1 MGRRSGQRR
10 VAAADGQSPS
20 PAAPAAVQDPTSA
33 APPPGRPRVLVVDD
47 SEDAQELFRL
57 HLERTGYEVI
67 TASDGRVALSLLGGS
82 QLPSLII
89 VDLLMPV
96 MDGMELIDSIRS
108 DRRLADVPVLVVSA
122 VDVPKPARLP
132 HTSYLRKPFR
142 NAELLAHIEQLVGT
156 SARPTP

>member
-1 MGRRSGQRR
+1 MARRTGEEG
-10 VAAADGQSPS
+10 VAAA
-20 PAAPAAVQDPTSA
+20 AAPDAAAESTTARS
-33 APPPGRPRVLVVDD
+33 RTRLLVVDD

-57 HLERTGYEVI
+57 HLERSGYEVV
-67 TASDGRVALSLLGGS
+67 TAQDGREALERLGRDA
-82 QLPSLII
+82 QLPGCII

-132 HTSYLRKPFR
+132 NTNYLRKPFR
-142 NAELLAHIEQLVGT
+142 NAELLAHIEQLVGQ
-156 SARPTP
+156 SVRP

>member
-1 MGRRSGQRR
+1 MARRSGQRR
-10 VAAADGQSPS
+10 AAAAEAPLRSS
-20 PAAPAAVQDPTSA
+20 PAAVVPGSASPAS
-33 APPPGRPRVLVVDD
+33 PPGRPRLLVVDD

-57 HLERTGYEVI
+57 HLERTGYEVV
-67 TASDGRVALSLLGGS
+67 TASDGRDALELLGRE

-142 NAELLAHIEQLVGT
+142 NAELLAHIEQLVGPGV
-156 SARPTP
+156 RPTP